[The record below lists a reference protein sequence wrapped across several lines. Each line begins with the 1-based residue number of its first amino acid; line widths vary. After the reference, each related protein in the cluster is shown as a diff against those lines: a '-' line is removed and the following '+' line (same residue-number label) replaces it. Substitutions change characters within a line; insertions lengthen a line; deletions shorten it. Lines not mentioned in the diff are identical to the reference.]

1 MIITLVVVICLDVIN
16 DPVLL
21 DLPSLVVVAF
31 GICAAEFELPVEPLL
46 EITAMGDKECIH
58 RVEKEGDLGFF
69 FFFFSFLFF
78 FSSSSYSLFPSSE
91 IAVNTRRVKERTWE
105 AARGRCMARGL
116 DYK

>member
-58 RVEKEGDLGFF
+58 RVEKEGDLVFFSFFFLFFFFFF
-69 FFFFSFLFF
+69 FFFFSLSFVRD
-78 FSSSSYSLFPSSE
+78 SSE
-91 IAVNTRRVKERTWE
+91 HKESKRE
-105 AARGRCMARGL
+105 NVGGSQREVHGKGVGL
-116 DYK
+116 